1 MSKQSTTDQPS
12 SYGRP
17 YVDYYPMPS
26 IPPPRAGFTIRE
38 PHGSEA
44 FTAKWKTTAAWEDA
58 DDGDGYPQ
66 PEKSGTAEEAGAVD
80 KSTGGDKEHRGAKG
94 DEKTTSKEP
103 STAKT
108 GPIVEATGK
117 EETAML
123 TYVAMCGREAGIL
136 FELSDTDSEDDV
148 ETYTDSPKDPDTSS
162 GPEGETAATDTV
174 AVLKDPESRVV
185 QKGPVCVPPKDC

>member
-1 MSKQSTTDQPS
+1 MSQQSPKDQPS

-44 FTAKWKTTAAWEDA
+44 FTAKWTTTAAWKDA
-58 DDGDGYPQ
+58 DGGDGYPQ
-66 PEKSGTAEEAGAVD
+66 PEKSSAAEEEGAVD
-80 KSTGGDKEHRGAKG
+80 KSTGGDMEHGAKS
-94 DEKTTSKEP
+94 DEKTTNKEP
-103 STAKT
+103 SAAKT
-108 GPIVEATGK
+108 DPTVDVTGK

-136 FELSDTDSEDDV
+136 FELSDSDLEDDD
-148 ETYTDSPKDPDTSS
+148 ETYADSSKDPDTSS
-162 GPEGETAATDTV
+162 GPEGETAATNTV
-174 AVLKDPESRVV
+174 AVLKESESRVV
-185 QKGPVCVPPKDC
+185 QKGPVCVPPKNC